1 MSNCYDIN
9 IKLNYFMSGDDYEMM
24 LENKKEW
31 EEEVAYHN
39 KIFEEISSSK
49 EKYQEAWDEIYGESK
64 ENKQCT

>member
-9 IKLNYFMSGDDYEMM
+9 IKMNYFMSGDDYEMM
-24 LENKKEW
+24 LENKKRW
-31 EEEVAYHN
+31 EEEVGFHN
-39 KIFEEISSSK
+39 KYFEKISTE